1 LSRLAIERSVVRVA
15 AKIEIID
22 AQVHLNQLGPDWQT
36 ASIDSVLA
44 TGIQVMDAVGI
55 DRVLIGEAHGF
66 DSQFR
71 PLGEELPNGA
81 IRTAVPFSERA
92 VELHPDRFTYHVVV
106 DFRDPELDRLTA
118 QVHTHRGAN
127 SMRIVPVPQ
136 TGAVDSLEQGEF
148 DALFAAAERHQVP
161 VFAWVPR
168 RAHLLLPYIQRFPRL
183 WFIVDHCGV
192 GVAPLRVGELPVTME
207 TSLTRSRDDR
217 LAELTRVCEMA
228 QYPNVALK
236 WCHAPGLLS
245 EEDYPYRDVL
255 PLLRQA
261 IGAFGVERVMW
272 ASDYTIA
279 HDQNGNSWAQCL
291 YYLLDSDQLSG
302 TEKEWLF
309 GGSVRHVLNWTD

>member
-1 LSRLAIERSVVRVA
+1 MA

-22 AQVHLNQLGPDWQT
+22 AQVHLNQLGPSWQT
-36 ASIDSVLA
+36 DPIDSVIA
-44 TGIQVMDAVGI
+44 TGIQLMDAVGI
-55 DRVLIGEAHGF
+55 DKVLIGEAHGF

-71 PLGEELPNGA
+71 PVGEELPNGA
-81 IRTAVPFSERA
+81 IRSGVPFSERA
-92 VELHPDRFTYHVVV
+92 VELHPDRFTYHVVI
-106 DFRDPELDRLTA
+106 DFRDPELERLTA
-118 QVHTHRGAN
+118 EVQTRAGAN

-136 TGAVDSLEQGEF
+136 TGAVDGLENGEF
-148 DALFAAAERHQVP
+148 SALFAAAERYQVP

-168 RAHLLLPYIQRFPRL
+168 RAHLLLPYVQKFPKL
-183 WFIVDHCGV
+183 QFIVDHCGV

-207 TSLTRSRDDR
+207 TSMTRSRDDR
-217 LAELTRVCEMA
+217 LAELARVCDMA

-245 EEDYPYRDVL
+245 EEDYPYRDVM

-261 IGAFGVERVMW
+261 IEAFGVERIMW

-279 HDQNGNSWAQCL
+279 HDQNGNSWAECL
-291 YYLLDSDQLSG
+291 YYLLDSDQLSW

-309 GGSVRHVLNWTD
+309 GGSARQVLRWTD

>member
-1 LSRLAIERSVVRVA
+1 VVTVA

-22 AQVHLNQLGPDWQT
+22 AQVHLNQLGPTWQT
-36 ASIDSVLA
+36 DPIDSAIA

-55 DRVLIGEAHGF
+55 DKVLIGEAHGF

-71 PLGEELPNGA
+71 PVGEELPNGA
-81 IRTAVPFSERA
+81 IRESFPFSERA
-92 VELHPDRFTYHVVV
+92 VELHPDRFTYHVVI
-106 DFRDPELDRLTA
+106 DFRDPELDRLAGEVQT
-118 QVHTHRGAN
+118 RPGAN
-127 SMRIVPVPQ
+127 STRIVPVPQ
-136 TGAVDSLEQGEF
+136 TGAVDGLEHGEF

-183 WFIVDHCGV
+183 QFIVDHCGV
-192 GVAPLRVGELPVTME
+192 GVAPLRVGQLPVTME
-207 TSLTRSRDDR
+207 TSMTRSRDDR

-245 EEDYPYRDVL
+245 EEDYPYRDVM

-261 IGAFGVERVMW
+261 IDAFGVERIMW

-279 HDQNGNSWAQCL
+279 RDQNGNSWAECL
-291 YYLLDSDQLSG
+291 YYLLDSDQLSRA
-302 TEKEWLF
+302 EKEWLL
-309 GGSVRHVLNWTD
+309 GGSVRRVLNWTD